1 MERLTVF
8 SPSDDAL
15 HGPSGIIGAF
25 GEVWFTSIADH
36 RIGRV
41 RADGVVQVFYDP
53 DDLTRLPANIF
64 PGADGRV
71 WFTSLGSDRLGV
83 IDPAAADPATTIVTF
98 ALPEGSRPVA
108 LKSAVDGLLWSSLRG
123 ANAIVSID
131 PRAADPLATLRWFRS
146 PSIDAPAALFAAEDG
161 RIWWVNSGSDA
172 LGVLDPMAGEIR
184 ALTLHPGSGSPR
196 AWAQTADRRL
206 WVTTR
211 TPAGLLSFDP
221 ADLEGSLER
230 HAAASLQEPDGV
242 CVGPDGA
249 LWIAD
254 TGASTVV
261 RFDPA
266 TASWTTAGAAP
277 QVDGPFDIKPGPDAS
292 LWFTN
297 KTGNTIGRLATG
309 GEDGL
314 SRASVVDEDGG

>member
-1 MERLTVF
+1 MERPAVF

-15 HGPSGIIGAF
+15 QGPSGIISAF

-36 RIGRV
+36 RVGRV
-41 RADGVVQVFYDP
+41 RADGVVQVFSDP
-53 DDLTRLPANIF
+53 ADLTRLPANIF

-71 WFTSLGSDRLGV
+71 WFTSLGSDRLGA
-83 IDPAAADPATTIVTF
+83 IDPAADDPAATIVTY

-108 LKSAVDGLLWSSLRG
+108 LKSAADGLLWSSLRG
-123 ANAIVSID
+123 ADAIVSFD
-131 PRAADPLATLRWFRS
+131 PRAADPLATIQWHRC
-146 PSIDAPAALFAAEDG
+146 PSIDAPAALFAAGDG

-172 LGVLDPMAGEIR
+172 LGVLDPTTGEIR
-184 ALTLHPGSGSPR
+184 AIAPRPGSGAPR
-196 AWAQTADRRL
+196 AWAETADGRL

-211 TPAGLLSFDP
+211 SPAGLLSFDP

-230 HAAASLQEPDGV
+230 HGTAPLQEPDGV
-242 CVGPDGA
+242 CAGPDGA

-254 TGASTVV
+254 TAANTVV

-266 TASWTTAGAAP
+266 TASWTTVATAP
-277 QVDGPFDIKPGPDAS
+277 RVDGPFDVKPGPDGAS
-292 LWFTN
+292 VWFTN

-309 GEDGL
+309 V
-314 SRASVVDEDGG
+314 S